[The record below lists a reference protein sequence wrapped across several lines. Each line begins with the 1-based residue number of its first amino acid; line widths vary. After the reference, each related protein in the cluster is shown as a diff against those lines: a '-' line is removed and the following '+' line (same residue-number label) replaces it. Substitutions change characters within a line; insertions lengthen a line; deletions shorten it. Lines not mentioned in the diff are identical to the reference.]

1 MSGLVYCRLNSR
13 LINVE
18 ILKKAPWFLA
28 YQRFFEGVLCKV
40 FIEEQLSF
48 FQYKRPWVLEGMQIR
63 RFSTGARGVI
73 ELGDSLHQRWG
84 VEMKISQWLRD
95 VQAVFTKD
103 LSQLRSQY
111 NSGDM
116 FKALGEQI
124 FEENQRERTLYKQQN
139 VPWRYENY
147 NFQMRA
153 VDMRG
158 KLLEILRCE
167 EDWELRSFVQI

>member
-1 MSGLVYCRLNSR
+1 MSGLVYCRLDSR
-13 LINVE
+13 LISVE

-40 FIEEQLSF
+40 FTEEQLSF
-48 FQYKRPWVLEGMQIR
+48 FQYKRPWVLEGMQNR

-84 VEMKISQWLRD
+84 VEMRISQWLRN

-103 LSQLRSQY
+103 LSQLRFQY
-111 NSGDM
+111 NSGGM
-116 FKALGEQI
+116 FKTLGEHI
-124 FEENQRERTLYKQQN
+124 FEENQRECTSYKQKN

-153 VDMRG
+153 VDLQG
-158 KLLEILRCE
+158 ELLEILRCE
-167 EDWELRSFVQI
+167 EDRDLGAFVQI